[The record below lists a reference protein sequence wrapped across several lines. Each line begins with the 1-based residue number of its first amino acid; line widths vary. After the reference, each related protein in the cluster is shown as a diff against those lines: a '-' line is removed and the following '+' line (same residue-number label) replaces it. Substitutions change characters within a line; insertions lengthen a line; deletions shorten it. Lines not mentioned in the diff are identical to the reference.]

1 MNVETQK
8 PVRYAVSVEQ
18 LSFDLV
24 DRLRKAM
31 RIAGMTGG
39 DIAEHL
45 DVSRATVTNWI
56 NGHTKPRR
64 RDLMAV
70 AAVTGVPAVWLAT
83 GELPTVP
90 SAATEPAMGIE
101 APAAEAA
108 RADYGSRTRDL
119 FFTRELLYP

>member
-1 MNVETQK
+1 MSTATK
-8 PVRYAVSVEQ
+8 TPVRHAISVEMLQ
-18 LSFDLV
+18 FDLA
-24 DRLRKAM
+24 DRMRKAL
-31 RIAGMTGG
+31 RAASMTGK
-39 DIAEHL
+39 DLADEL
-45 DVSRATVTNWI
+45 EVSRNTVTSWL
-56 NGHTKPRR
+56 NGHTRPRR
-64 RDLMAV
+64 RDLTAF

-83 GELPTVP
+83 GELPAIP